1 MEKEKFLKEC
11 GITQKDVDEAKCTV
25 EELKKMYYDFKGK
38 CPQYEALGVYIM
50 TILLTRKEPL
60 IHSIKFRVKDPY
72 SLIRKIVD
80 KNKKRSKNK
89 ITFENYEEEITD
101 LL

>member
-50 TILLTRKEPL
+50 TILLTRKEPRQP
-60 IHSIKFRVKDPY
+60 HWA
-72 SLIRKIVD
+72 SL
-80 KNKKRSKNK
+80 
-89 ITFENYEEEITD
+89 
-101 LL
+101 L